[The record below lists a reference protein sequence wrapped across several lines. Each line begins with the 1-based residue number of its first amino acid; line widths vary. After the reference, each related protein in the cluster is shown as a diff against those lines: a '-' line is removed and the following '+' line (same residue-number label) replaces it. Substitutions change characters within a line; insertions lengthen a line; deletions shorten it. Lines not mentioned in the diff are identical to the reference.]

1 MVAKIDKITLDTL
14 ITLINNATG
23 GGYIA
28 VNAKNSLN
36 GEPISNIQTLAN
48 VQSLLNM
55 GVNIINSGLTILK
68 DEADHNKDFIP
79 PSSLDNSSALF
90 SKIGGVVAS
99 AGFAIDT
106 FNITSDMIASNRDVK
121 LGDTLSAISNIASV
135 IATVAGLAAS
145 GTAFLG
151 LSAGVLATGAAALAL
166 AAGAGSIY
174 IIILIQQIRLL
185 QMYKLHKLH
194 GIRQ

>member
-36 GEPISNIQTLAN
+36 GEPISNIQTLTN

-68 DEADHNKDFIP
+68 DEAYHNKDFIP

-90 SKIGGVVAS
+90 SK
-99 AGFAIDT
+99 
-106 FNITSDMIASNRDVK
+106 MIP
-121 LGDTLSAISNIASV
+121 L
-135 IATVAGLAAS
+135 
-145 GTAFLG
+145 
-151 LSAGVLATGAAALAL
+151 
-166 AAGAGSIY
+166 
-174 IIILIQQIRLL
+174 
-185 QMYKLHKLH
+185 
-194 GIRQ
+194 